1 MKMLYFV
8 NFFLKNNEFLISC
21 IYVILILLKPKK
33 NIFVRLNNCLKM
45 KDLKLPFVAKLT
57 LVLISIILIGFLAKV
72 GKTVLAPL
80 FFSVLMALL
89 FLPFAN
95 FLEKRLRF
103 SRTISTFSSLLIM
116 LFVLSGLVY
125 FFSVQLSDFA
135 NDFPVLKEQVSK
147 SFNDLQLWIS
157 RTFNLNIHSQMSYIN
172 QGLEKL
178 LASTAIILGFTVSMF
193 SSTMAF
199 FIFSALFF
207 IFILNYRRLLYNF
220 IISIFQKEHFAKVNE
235 GIMEIQKIIKEYI
248 SGLFIQI
255 IIVSILAAILLS
267 VLGVKY
273 AILLAVLTGLL
284 NIIPYVGIIFSALVA
299 CLISFATGGEHTL
312 IVLIGYLVIH
322 AVDANLTLPLVVG
335 SKVKINALFTFIGLL
350 IGEELW
356 GISGMF
362 LSIPFLAI
370 LKIIF
375 ERVEG
380 LQPWGRVLGEES
392 KQHRVRRKYKITKN
406 ITLEEKE

>member
-1 MKMLYFV
+1 
-8 NFFLKNNEFLISC
+8 
-21 IYVILILLKPKK
+21 
-33 NIFVRLNNCLKM
+33 M
-45 KDLKLPFVAKLT
+45 KDVKIPFVIRLAM
-57 LVLISIILIGFLAKV
+57 VLISILLIGFLAKI
-72 GKTVLAPL
+72 GKGILAPL

-95 FLEKRLRF
+95 FLERKLRIT
-103 SRTISTFSSLLIM
+103 RVLSTFSSLLMM
-116 LFVLSGLVY
+116 LVFLSGLIF
-125 FFSVQLSDFA
+125 FFSTQLSDFV
-135 NDFPVLKEQVSK
+135 NDFPVLKAQVTK
-147 SFNDLQLWIS
+147 SFNELQLWIS
-157 RTFNLNIHSQMSYIN
+157 NTFNLNLIKQMSYIN
-172 QGLEKL
+172 QAVEKL
-178 LASTAIILGFTVSMF
+178 LASTAVILGFTVSMF

-207 IFILNYRRLLYNF
+207 IFILNYRRVLYQF
-220 IISIFQKEHFAKVNE
+220 IVSLFTEQHFDQVNE
-235 GIMEIQKIIKEYI
+235 GISEIQKIIKEYI

-255 IIVSILAAILLS
+255 IIVSILTSILLS

-273 AILLAVLTGLL
+273 AILLGVLTGLM
-284 NIIPYVGIIFSALVA
+284 NVIPYVGIILSGLIA
-299 CLISFATGGEHTL
+299 CLISFATGGNHTL
-312 IVLIGYLVIH
+312 LVLVGYLVIH
-322 AVDANLTLPLVVG
+322 AVDANITLPLVVG

-362 LSIPFLAI
+362 LSIPLLAV

-380 LQPWGRVLGEES
+380 LQPWGKVLGEDT
-392 KQHRVRRKYKITKN
+392 KRRKPRKKYKISKN

>member
-1 MKMLYFV
+1 
-8 NFFLKNNEFLISC
+8 
-21 IYVILILLKPKK
+21 
-33 NIFVRLNNCLKM
+33 M
-45 KDLKLPFVAKLT
+45 KDLKLPFIAKLT
-57 LVLISIILIGFLAKV
+57 LTLISILAMGYLAKI
-72 GKTVLAPL
+72 GKGVLSPL
-80 FFSVLMALL
+80 FFAVLMALL

-95 FLEKRLRF
+95 FLERKIRF
-103 SRTISTFSSLLIM
+103 TRVLSTFSSLLVM
-116 LFVLSGLVY
+116 LIFLTGLIY
-125 FFSVQLSDFA
+125 FFSAQFSDFV
-135 NDFPVLKEQVSK
+135 NDFPVLQKQVSS
-147 SFNDLQLWIS
+147 SFNDLQVWVS
-157 RTFNLNIHSQMSYIN
+157 KTFHVNFQSQMSYIN

-178 LASTAIILGFTVSMF
+178 LSSTALILGFTVSMF

-207 IFILNYRRLLYNF
+207 VFILNYRRVLYQF
-220 IISIFQKEHFAKVNE
+220 TISIFKEDHFEKVNE
-235 GIMEIQKIIKEYI
+235 GIKEIQKIIKDYI

-255 IIVSILAAILLS
+255 IIVSILTAILLS
-267 VLGVKY
+267 ILGVKY

-284 NIIPYVGIIFSALVA
+284 NVIPYIGIIFSAFLA
-299 CLISFATGGEHTL
+299 CLISFATGGNHTL
-312 IVLIGYLVIH
+312 FVLFGYLAIH
-322 AVDANLTLPLVVG
+322 ALDANVTLPLVVG

-375 ERVEG
+375 ERVQG
-380 LQPWGRVLGEES
+380 LEPWGKVLGEET
-392 KQHRVRRKYKITKN
+392 KLNKVRRKYKITKK